1 MLSWFQDFDEQ
12 ISQENSS
19 PNGEGQEKLTFDS
32 RENEGTINIDILK
45 TFS

>member
-19 PNGEGQEKLTFDS
+19 PDGEDQEKLTYNS
-32 RENEGTINIDILK
+32 
-45 TFS
+45 